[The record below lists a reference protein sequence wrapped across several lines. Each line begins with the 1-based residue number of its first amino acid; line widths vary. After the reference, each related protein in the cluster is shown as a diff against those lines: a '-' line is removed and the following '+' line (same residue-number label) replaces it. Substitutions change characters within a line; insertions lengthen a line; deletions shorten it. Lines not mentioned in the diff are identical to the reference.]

1 MEQSHICD
9 GIRLCQTRVFLYISI
24 LFPNTK
30 EYIHTISVALVSVDD
45 LRTQRDSHILLAWT
59 T

>member
-9 GIRLCQTRVFLYISI
+9 GIHLCQTRAFLYISI

-45 LRTQRDSHILLAWT
+45 LRI
-59 T
+59 